1 MSVFWRCFVPVLVI
15 SVIAFIVFNIMMAL
29 FISAVIAERRQDER
43 ERAAAAALQASQNAV
58 VKTA

>member
-1 MSVFWRCFVPVLVI
+1 VPVLVI
-15 SVIAFIVFNIMMAL
+15 SVIAFIIFNIMMAL